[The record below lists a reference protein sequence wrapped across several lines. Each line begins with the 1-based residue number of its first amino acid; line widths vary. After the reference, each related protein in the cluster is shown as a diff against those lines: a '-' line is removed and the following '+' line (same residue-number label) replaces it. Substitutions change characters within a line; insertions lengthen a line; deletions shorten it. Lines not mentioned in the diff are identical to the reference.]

1 MELLFSINNKI
12 LDEWGAMK
20 KIIVV
25 LVSIA
30 ALFMGGCSSKEPES
44 TVFIREGLDLNYVER
59 VAVLPFENLT
69 IDQFAGKRVRDM
81 AFTEALASEKFD
93 VVELGVVDAVLR
105 EMALSEDVPLD
116 APVLKILGKRLGV
129 NAFLSGTVNS
139 LRGGGS
145 SYQYPEVSLTLHLI
159 DIESAEVLWRST
171 AYKNGYSIWNR
182 LFDLDPQDEF
192 EITLLLLQ
200 EMLSTIQI

>member
-1 MELLFSINNKI
+1 
-12 LDEWGAMK
+12 MK
-20 KIIVV
+20 KVILV

-30 ALFMGGCSSKEPES
+30 TLFVSGCGSKEPSS
-44 TVFIREGLDLNYVER
+44 TVFLREGLDLNYVER
-59 VAVLPFENLT
+59 VAILPFENLT
-69 IDQFAGKRVRDM
+69 ADQYTGKRVRDIT
-81 AFTEALASEKFD
+81 FTETLASGKFD
-93 VVELGVVDAVLR
+93 VVEQGVVDAVLR
-105 EMALSEDVPLD
+105 EMALSAETPLD

-139 LRGGGS
+139 LKGGGS
-145 SYQYPEVSLTLHLI
+145 GYSYPEVSLTLHLI

-192 EITLLLLQ
+192 EITLLLLR
-200 EMLSTIQI
+200 EMLASIPK